1 MPPQNEKPSLNRQ
14 VVVPDR
20 SLTEGL
26 FNQFMKELTTRGILR
41 RIPLRHVKVVFFNFL
56 TAVGGGRDQ
65 RQNRDLME
73 KYLRHFNRANVD
85 NERRFTLP
93 DATFKSTSEQLDQL
107 VFNYLSDTFSAS
119 AEIPRPPQF
128 TTRATPSWVT
138 KPAKTTTKT
147 PNTMFSLPTLEESN
161 TEDPLIGSST
171 TTFGGVASN
180 TARPTTKSMLAEMKY
195 PSTLKKDKIKYQ
207 FMHDPD
213 KFKPTESSSL
223 EEEYFASALANQQQ
237 PLQATTHPPFYPQ
250 LVNNQPTRPTRTSLK
265 PNDNR
270 FSLQPNFNNKQTSTR
285 SPSTATSTTVRPGTN
300 DNLTMDHWSQIF
312 NKLNLALDKL
322 SSIDNKEAINGNND
336 PNILENPQYINQKGQ
351 NLVDINNDNSTDV
364 VVNVVS
370 YDDQDDYD
378 PDHDIDYLDYFQ
390 AVIDTDNI
398 SLDQI
403 DEEKADKDYIDLYE
417 DMVDQL
423 FNVDTL
429 ASEQATNLLPGVGNK
444 NPSPLSNFPT
454 DTTSLGSKPD
464 LGKYPVHLP
473 IPLREAEKIGIRFQ
487 SIPNDDTKK
496 PINIGTTPTQSNDRV
511 RGKTKLTAPSIIRLL
526 FGPPTNMSEVRVS
539 IPDFTSS
546 GPVNIPSS
554 LQLYG
559 NIGKYINQSFAQ
571 ENDDDPY
578 HRQESIPSIPQYPQ
592 HHDTSFNGHPVS
604 PHNYQSSPLEQSYPN
619 QAPPSRTQDVTDSN
633 NEGGGAINTAF
644 LAALVALLEENERKK
659 ELRRPAMPIPLT
671 DAPKY
676 LKLPTQS
683 TLPKPQSL
691 LALEAKG
698 RPAQPVPIEWLEK
711 RTYAPTWQRSS
722 GITPSRKSE
731 LEMDSFLRRF
741 SQSPFDSNVSRFKS
755 PPVMLPINT
764 ADSLSLA
771 ALQRQSSSTVKPF
784 TILNPQSIPLPS
796 FPALFHSSSSS
807 RSKSFLPIRQ
817 RRSSS
822 LSNQGTFILQPPDS
836 LKDFVNSAGEGSPDV
851 QLHPDEAVIG
861 IQQSRP
867 NLTSTSTTTSPTTT
881 RRSTIL
887 SKPSAIAN
895 NELVT
900 AQTQLFIPGGA
911 SSSST
916 SQTSLLGFPNPFLSL
931 PEGSFSYNK
940 LMIAA
945 ALSIVPTMAIAMP
958 FLAPT
963 LGKRKKK
970 RRKK

>member
-1 MPPQNEKPSLNRQ
+1 
-14 VVVPDR
+14 
-20 SLTEGL
+20 
-26 FNQFMKELTTRGILR
+26 
-41 RIPLRHVKVVFFNFL
+41 
-56 TAVGGGRDQ
+56 
-65 RQNRDLME
+65 
-73 KYLRHFNRANVD
+73 
-85 NERRFTLP
+85 
-93 DATFKSTSEQLDQL
+93 
-107 VFNYLSDTFSAS
+107 
-119 AEIPRPPQF
+119 
-128 TTRATPSWVT
+128 
-138 KPAKTTTKT
+138 
-147 PNTMFSLPTLEESN
+147 
-161 TEDPLIGSST
+161 
-171 TTFGGVASN
+171 
-180 TARPTTKSMLAEMKY
+180 
-195 PSTLKKDKIKYQ
+195 
-207 FMHDPD
+207 
-213 KFKPTESSSL
+213 
-223 EEEYFASALANQQQ
+223 
-237 PLQATTHPPFYPQ
+237 
-250 LVNNQPTRPTRTSLK
+250 
-265 PNDNR
+265 
-270 FSLQPNFNNKQTSTR
+270 
-285 SPSTATSTTVRPGTN
+285 
-300 DNLTMDHWSQIF
+300 
-312 NKLNLALDKL
+312 
-322 SSIDNKEAINGNND
+322 
-336 PNILENPQYINQKGQ
+336 
-351 NLVDINNDNSTDV
+351 
-364 VVNVVS
+364 
-370 YDDQDDYD
+370 
-378 PDHDIDYLDYFQ
+378 
-390 AVIDTDNI
+390 
-398 SLDQI
+398 
-403 DEEKADKDYIDLYE
+403 
-417 DMVDQL
+417 
-423 FNVDTL
+423 
-429 ASEQATNLLPGVGNK
+429 
-444 NPSPLSNFPT
+444 
-454 DTTSLGSKPD
+454 
-464 LGKYPVHLP
+464 
-473 IPLREAEKIGIRFQ
+473 
-487 SIPNDDTKK
+487 
-496 PINIGTTPTQSNDRV
+496 
-511 RGKTKLTAPSIIRLL
+511 
-526 FGPPTNMSEVRVS
+526 
-539 IPDFTSS
+539 
-546 GPVNIPSS
+546 
-554 LQLYG
+554 
-559 NIGKYINQSFAQ
+559 
-571 ENDDDPY
+571 
-578 HRQESIPSIPQYPQ
+578 
-592 HHDTSFNGHPVS
+592 
-604 PHNYQSSPLEQSYPN
+604 
-619 QAPPSRTQDVTDSN
+619 
-633 NEGGGAINTAF
+633 
-644 LAALVALLEENERKK
+644 
-659 ELRRPAMPIPLT
+659 MPIPLT
-671 DAPKY
+671 DAPVY

-958 FLAPT
+958 FLAPS